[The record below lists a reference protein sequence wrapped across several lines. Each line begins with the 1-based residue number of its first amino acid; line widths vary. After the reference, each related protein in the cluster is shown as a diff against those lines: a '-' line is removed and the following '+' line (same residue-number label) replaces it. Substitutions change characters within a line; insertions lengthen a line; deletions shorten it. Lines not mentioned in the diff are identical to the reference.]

1 MNPNQAPHR
10 AWFLAGALAWACLG
24 LWWCVRVWQGQGAP
38 QHGLL
43 FTLGFLP
50 FFIAGFALTALPRW
64 LGVAALPASTW
75 LGPLGLL
82 TLGWGLHAALG
93 SPGLG
98 LGLGLVAAGWS
109 WLLLRLAPLLRV
121 SAKPDRR
128 HAQGVL
134 LGMAVLGLALWCA
147 ALGWPAQA
155 TRLGLW
161 GGLGSVFACALQRL
175 TPFLHAEGRR
185 ADGLLLAL
193 LLGLW
198 LRGLAPV
205 LGLPAWPPAVAYL
218 ALAALLA
225 RAAFNPAL
233 AAARRT
239 PFVGQLHHGLL
250 WLMASFA
257 LAALQFELAALHAL
271 TLGFMCTTMLA
282 MVSRVTAV
290 QQGISVVVDLPLR
303 LMHGLLQGLSALRV
317 ATACWPQ
324 APRWWLPAAAA
335 GFALLAAAWLL
346 RYGPWLLR
354 PSQRRE
360 RTST

>member
-1 MNPNQAPHR
+1 MSPNQAPHR
-10 AWFLAGALAWACLG
+10 AWFLAGALAWLG
-24 LWWCVRVWQGQGAP
+24 LAAWWSWVGQTSA

-50 FFIAGFALTALPRW
+50 YFIAGFALTALPKW
-64 LGVAALPASTW
+64 LGVAALPASAW
-75 LGPLGLL
+75 QGPLLL
-82 TLGWGLHAALG
+82 LLLGWALHAALG
-93 SPGLG
+93 APSLG
-98 LGLGLVAAGWS
+98 LAAAGWS
-109 WLLLRLAPLLRV
+109 WLLARLALMLRV
-121 SAKPDRR
+121 RAKPDRR

-147 ALGWPAQA
+147 ALGWPTLA
-155 TRLGLW
+155 TRLALW
-161 GGLGSVFACALQRL
+161 GGLGTVFACALQRL

-198 LRGLAPV
+198 LRGLAPA
-205 LGLPAWPPAVAYL
+205 LGLPGWLPAIPYL
-218 ALAALLA
+218 ALALLLV

-239 PFVGQLHHGLL
+239 PFVGQLHLGLL
-250 WLMASFA
+250 WLMASFV
-257 LAALQFELAALHAL
+257 LAALQFELAAVHAL
-271 TLGFMCTTMLA
+271 SLGFMCTTMLA

-303 LMHGLLQGLSALRV
+303 LMHGLLQLVSVLRV
-317 ATACWPQ
+317 ATACWAQ
-324 APRWWLPAAAA
+324 APGWWLPAAAA

-360 RTST
+360 RTKT

>member
-1 MNPNQAPHR
+1 MLNPHQAPHR
-10 AWFLAGALAWACLG
+10 AWFLAGALAWLSLAA
-24 LWWCVRVWQGQGAP
+24 WWSGVGQASA

-50 FFIAGFALTALPRW
+50 FFIAGFALTALPKW
-64 LGVAALPASTW
+64 LGAAALPATAW
-75 LGPLGLL
+75 LGPLVLL
-82 TLGWGLHAALG
+82 MLGWGLHAALDA
-93 SPGLG
+93 PGLG
-98 LGLGLVAAGWS
+98 LAAIGWT
-109 WLLLRLAPLLRV
+109 WLLLRLAPLLRA
-121 SAKPDRR
+121 STKPDRR

-155 TRLGLW
+155 TRLALW
-161 GGLGSVFACALQRL
+161 GGLGTVFACALQRL

-205 LGLPAWPPAVAYL
+205 LGLADWLPGLGYL
-218 ALAALLA
+218 ALAAMLA

-250 WLMASFA
+250 WLIASFV
-257 LAALQFELAALHAL
+257 LAALRFELASVHAL
-271 TLGFMCTTMLA
+271 TLGFMCSTMLA

-303 LMHGLLQGLSALRV
+303 LMHGLLQLLSALRV
-317 ATACWPQ
+317 ASACWPQ

-354 PSQRRE
+354 PAQRRE
-360 RTST
+360 RRTSP